1 MYINKI
7 LSVLFLAMMFISNS
21 AQAGGEDEGNG
32 GEGLVDKLSKG
43 EITIHADV
51 KGCDEDAA
59 QYCPDLPLNSQKGF
73 MCMMA
78 YEHKLSEKCKLGIM
92 EAAMSIKMGAAAINY
107 SVRTCEEDADKYC
120 LDVQP
125 GEGRLVS
132 CIKEHEAEVSE
143 ACITALKETG
153 FWNIDAK

>member
-7 LSVLFLAMMFISNS
+7 LSVLFLTMIFVSNG
-21 AQAGGEDEGNG
+21 AQAGGEEHE

-43 EITIHADV
+43 KMTIHVDV

-59 QYCPDLPLNSQKGF
+59 QYCPDLPLNSQKSF

-78 YEHKLSEKCKLGIM
+78 YEHKLADECKLGIA
-92 EAAMSIKMGAAAINY
+92 EAALAIRMSAAAINY
-107 SVRTCEEDADKYC
+107 SVRSCEADADKFC
-120 LDVQP
+120 LDLQP
-125 GEGRLVS
+125 GEGRIVH

-143 ACITALKETG
+143 TCLTALKETG
-153 FWNIDAK
+153 LWYIDAN

>member
-7 LSVLFLAMMFISNS
+7 LSVLFLTLMFVANGV
-21 AQAGGEDEGNG
+21 QAGGEDNEGV
-32 GEGLVDKLSKG
+32 GLVDKLSKG
-43 EITIHADV
+43 KISIHADV

-59 QYCPDLPLNSQKGF
+59 QYCPDLPLDSQKGF

-92 EAAMSIKMGAAAINY
+92 EAAMSIRMGAAAINY
-107 SVRTCEEDADKYC
+107 SVRACEADADKFC

-125 GEGRLVS
+125 GEGRMIRCL
-132 CIKEHEAEVSE
+132 KEHETEVSE
-143 ACITALKETG
+143 ACITSLKETG
-153 FWNIDAK
+153 LWNVDDI

>member
-7 LSVLFLAMMFISNS
+7 LSVLFLTMMFVTNG
-21 AQAGGEDEGNG
+21 AQAGDKDPE
-32 GEGLVDKLSKG
+32 GEGLIDKLSKG
-43 EITIHADV
+43 KMTLQIDV

-78 YEHKLSEKCKLGIM
+78 YEHKLSEKCKFGIA
-92 EAAMSIKMGAAAINY
+92 EAAMAVRMSAAAINY
-107 SVRTCEEDADKYC
+107 SIRACEEDADKFC
-120 LDVQP
+120 LDAQP
-125 GEGRLVS
+125 GEGRIVS

-143 ACITALKETG
+143 ACITSLKETG
-153 FWNIDAK
+153 LWNMDAK

>member
-43 EITIHADV
+43 KITIHADV

-59 QYCPDLPLNSQKGF
+59 QHCPDLPLNSQKGF

-92 EAAMSIKMGAAAINY
+92 EAAMSIRMGAAAINY
-107 SVRTCEEDADKYC
+107 SVRACEADADKFC

-132 CIKEHEAEVSE
+132 CIKEHETEVSE
-143 ACITALKETG
+143 ACIIALKETG
-153 FWNIDAK
+153 LWNVDDM

>member
-1 MYINKI
+1 MSINKI
-7 LSVLFLAMMFISNS
+7 LSVLLLAMMFVSNS
-21 AQAGGEDEGNG
+21 ARAGGEDNE

-43 EITIHADV
+43 KITIHADV
-51 KGCDEDAA
+51 KGCDEAAA

-107 SVRTCEEDADKYC
+107 SVRACEEDADKYC

>member
-1 MYINKI
+1 MSINKI
-7 LSVLFLAMMFISNS
+7 LSVLFLTMAFVANG
-21 AQAGGEDEGNG
+21 AQAGGEDNE

-43 EITIHADV
+43 KITIHADV

-92 EAAMSIKMGAAAINY
+92 EAAMSIRMGAAAINY
-107 SVRTCEEDADKYC
+107 SVRACEADADKFC

-125 GEGRLVS
+125 GEGRMIR
-132 CIKEHEAEVSE
+132 CIKEHETEASE
-143 ACITALKETG
+143 ACITSLKETG
-153 FWNIDAK
+153 LWNVDDI

>member
-1 MYINKI
+1 MSINKI
-7 LSVLFLAMMFISNS
+7 LSVLFLAMIFVSNS
-21 AQAGGEDEGNG
+21 ARAGGEDNED
-32 GEGLVDKLSKG
+32 EGLVDKLSKG
-43 EITIHADV
+43 KITIHADV

-92 EAAMSIKMGAAAINY
+92 EAAMSLKMGAAAINY
-107 SVRTCEEDADKYC
+107 SVRACEEDADKYC

-125 GEGRLVS
+125 GEGRMVR
-132 CIKEHEAEVSE
+132 CIKEHEAEASE